1 MKEKMKHY
9 YTKNVSFLVRFKII
23 FNYVSQLESIYIS
36 SVYLHSHI
44 LMYILKKE
52 MCDIS
57 GLMKLWSRNDIEEMG
72 TKININ

>member
-1 MKEKMKHY
+1 MKHY

-52 MCDIS
+52 MCDFS

>member
-1 MKEKMKHY
+1 MKHY

-23 FNYVSQLESIYIS
+23 FNYLSQLESIYIS

-72 TKININ
+72 TTININ

>member
-1 MKEKMKHY
+1 MKHY

-23 FNYVSQLESIYIS
+23 FNYLSQLESIYIS

>member
-1 MKEKMKHY
+1 MKHY

>member
-1 MKEKMKHY
+1 MKHY

-72 TKININ
+72 TTININ

>member
-1 MKEKMKHY
+1 MKHY
-9 YTKNVSFLVRFKII
+9 YTKNVLFLVRFKII

-52 MCDIS
+52 TCDIS

>member
-1 MKEKMKHY
+1 MKEKMKYY

-23 FNYVSQLESIYIS
+23 FNYLSQLESIYIA

>member
-1 MKEKMKHY
+1 MKHY

-23 FNYVSQLESIYIS
+23 FNYLSQLESIYIS
-36 SVYLHSHI
+36 SVYMHSHI
-44 LMYILKKE
+44 LIYILKKE

-57 GLMKLWSRNDIEEMG
+57 GLIKLWSRNDIEEMG